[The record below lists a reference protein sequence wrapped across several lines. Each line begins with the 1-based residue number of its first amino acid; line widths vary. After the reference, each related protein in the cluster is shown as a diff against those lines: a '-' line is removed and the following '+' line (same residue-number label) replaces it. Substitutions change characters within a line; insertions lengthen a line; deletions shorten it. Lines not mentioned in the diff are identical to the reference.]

1 MHFLFCRHVVLDEA
15 DRMLEMGFQEKVDE
29 ILKQAY
35 TEGKSFS
42 FISF

>member
-1 MHFLFCRHVVLDEA
+1 MLDEA

-35 TEGKSFS
+35 TEGKPFL
-42 FISF
+42 FTYF